1 MSSTIFASPQICRGA
16 ARYVPCPHDIIV
28 PVPST
33 PTPRFLTAIGILLVF
48 ETGMA
53 LLFGVAAIWPS
64 ALIELSRKL
73 SPPAQIRLTPIGTPA
88 GIFLFVLAL
97 VRGLSAVGWFLRRR
111 WGWLLTMVVIAI
123 QILRSIGNAASGDL
137 AQGLFGATVAA
148 ALLFYLL
155 QPDVRSVFPPS
166 P

>member
-1 MSSTIFASPQICRGA
+1 
-16 ARYVPCPHDIIV
+16 
-28 PVPST
+28 
-33 PTPRFLTAIGILLVF
+33 LLVF

-73 SPPAQIRLTPIGTPA
+73 SPPAQIRLTPIGTTA

-137 AQGLFGATVAA
+137 AQGLFGATSRPLSFSTCSSPTFA
-148 ALLFYLL
+148 
-155 QPDVRSVFPPS
+155 PS
-166 P
+166 FLRRRNNGSRT